1 MWILFFSNV
10 FWKIWVHWWHWLSLA
25 VSPGSEDW
33 HVLLA
38 ITSSC
43 RCNPVHCG
51 LKQDEGNCVHP
62 HKLKITC
69 VVSLGDT
76 GEGNIPIVTPC
87 YSGIYH
93 VQISFNWWALDCF
106 QIIFLNSTV
115 LFCRRNQLQQRQ
127 LMKRSK
133 WHRWF
138 VPLTTRKSVYH
149 VVVRKRKTYLLQWVA
164 VRCLVLW

>member
-1 MWILFFSNV
+1 MWIFFFSNV
-10 FWKIWVHWWHWLSLA
+10 FWKIWVQWSHWLSLA

-51 LKQDEGNCVHP
+51 LKQDQGNCVHP

-69 VVSLGDT
+69 IVSLGDT

-87 YSGIYH
+87 YSGINH
-93 VQISFNWWALDCF
+93 AHISFNWWALDPF
-106 QIIFLNSTV
+106 QIIFQNSTV